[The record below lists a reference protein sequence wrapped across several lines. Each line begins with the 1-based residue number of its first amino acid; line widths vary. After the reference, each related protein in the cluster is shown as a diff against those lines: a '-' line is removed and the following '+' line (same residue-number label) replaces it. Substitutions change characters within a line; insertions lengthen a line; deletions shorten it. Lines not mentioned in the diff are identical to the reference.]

1 MMYAIHYQ
9 VLTVM
14 RQNSLGVG
22 VFGTKSALTVAL
34 KDTVMEIHVLHSLKK
49 LRRCLDSNY
58 YY

>member
-1 MMYAIHYQ
+1 M
-9 VLTVM
+9 M

-22 VFGTKSALTVAL
+22 VLGTKSALAVAL
-34 KDTVMEIHVLHSLKK
+34 KDTVMEIHILDSLKK